1 MQQFVV
7 TWDKHPPSHPLSL
20 SVTLHLPLSLSRSA
34 PLPLYSIGIWG
45 ILFFASLQIFHSSEK
60 VKKIA
65 QLITWA
71 VHFKQE
77 IGKSCEIWL

>member
-7 TWDKHPPSHPLSL
+7 TWDEHPPSHPLSFSL
-20 SVTLHLPLSLSRSA
+20 SVTLHLPLSL
-34 PLPLYSIGIWG
+34 PLYSTGIWG

-65 QLITWA
+65 QLIT
-71 VHFKQE
+71 
-77 IGKSCEIWL
+77 